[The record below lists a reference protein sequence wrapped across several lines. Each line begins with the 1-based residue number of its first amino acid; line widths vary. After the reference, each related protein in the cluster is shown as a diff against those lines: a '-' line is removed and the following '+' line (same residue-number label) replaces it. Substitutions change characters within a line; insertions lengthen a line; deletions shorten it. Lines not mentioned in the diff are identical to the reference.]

1 MTDRQSQVAGQAD
14 RTDRHECDLARI
26 EAVLVAMPPVR
37 AMAVRPEAFD
47 GNRLCLTAP
56 LAANVNDK
64 GCAFGGSLAGIMTLA
79 AWGAITLRL
88 GRAGAA
94 AEVYVADSR
103 IRYLAPLYAD
113 LRAVGGPAEEADWPG
128 FLARLEERGRAGIAA
143 QARIETDDGTVI
155 AEFEGRFAAKR

>member
-1 MTDRQSQVAGQAD
+1 MTDRQSQLAGQAE
-14 RTDRHECDLARI
+14 RSDRHDRELAQI
-26 EAVLVAMPPVR
+26 EAVLAAMPPVR
-37 AMAVRPEAFD
+37 AMAVRAEAFD
-47 GNRLCLTAP
+47 GSRLRLSAP

-88 GRAGAA
+88 ARAGVA

-103 IRYLAPLYAD
+103 IRYRAPLYAD
-113 LRAVGGPAEEADWPG
+113 LRAVGGPAEDADWPG
-128 FLARLEERGRAGIAA
+128 FLARLDERGRAGIAA